1 LCDRWAWLGVFCGV
15 SYAVA
20 STLEGKSQVIPQG
33 PVAALEIIKNLGT
46 NGGGFFNANGAHPYE
61 NPTPLTNFLELLSI
75 VLLPEALTNT
85 FGRMVRQLRQGW
97 LLYWVMLFLFTG
109 GLVALHCSEQRAN
122 PLLHGVDSRPGQ
134 LQSGGNMEGKEV
146 RFGIGG
152 SALGGV
158 VTSNGATGSA
168 NAADDSLTSLG
179 GLVLLVNLLL
189 GEVLFGGLGTGIF
202 SMIMTAAIA
211 VFLAGLMIGRTPEY
225 LGKKIG
231 PVENKMV
238 ALYALTGPVGPGLGC
253 SGDHRSVRRSA
264 ACQRSPNREEFGQLS
279 LRLPTRC

>member
-1 LCDRWAWLGVFCGV
+1 
-15 SYAVA
+15 
-20 STLEGKSQVIPQG
+20 
-33 PVAALEIIKNLGT
+33 
-46 NGGGFFNANGAHPYE
+46 
-61 NPTPLTNFLELLSI
+61 
-75 VLLPEALTNT
+75 
-85 FGRMVRQLRQGW
+85 MVRQLRHGW

-211 VFLAGLMIGRTPEY
+211 VFLA
-225 LGKKIG
+225 
-231 PVENKMV
+231 
-238 ALYALTGPVGPGLGC
+238 
-253 SGDHRSVRRSA
+253 
-264 ACQRSPNREEFGQLS
+264 
-279 LRLPTRC
+279 